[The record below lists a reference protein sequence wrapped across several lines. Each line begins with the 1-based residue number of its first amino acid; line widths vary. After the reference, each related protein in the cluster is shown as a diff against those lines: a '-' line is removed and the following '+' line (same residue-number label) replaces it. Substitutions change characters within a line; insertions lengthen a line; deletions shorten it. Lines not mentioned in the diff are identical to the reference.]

1 MHISQTVYEQVIST
15 CSDRQEIITLT
26 NFNEHN
32 VEWLF
37 HLDVRL
43 GDLKE
48 GVAFRLELTMLD
60 EELFKSQLILL
71 VGIELSLGLAF
82 FDKGLVGV
90 PDSEET
96 IWIVEVKGYR
106 AQRSNIDWQVI
117 LWNEVHT

>member
-15 CSDRQEIITLT
+15 CSDRQQIITLT

-37 HLDVRL
+37 RLDVRL

-71 VGIELSLGLAF
+71 VRVELSLGFAF

-90 PDSEET
+90 ADSEET

-106 AQRSNIDWQVI
+106 A
-117 LWNEVHT
+117 